1 MSLSG
6 MNSVTNR
13 ENLQREIN
21 WLAECLIARQ
31 EHESSENEGKYLQ
44 IETIPMPE
52 LSDSDSEY
60 AAFIKNNNLNFA
72 ERLILCLS
80 LIPHTSPNLLNI
92 FYTEGNPFKFIETKL
107 KGMFIPTGETALY
120 LLAGN
125 DYNNR
130 NIYTHLFEADHLFYR
145 KGVLDFKNP
154 DENSPTSTGVLA
166 ITKSYLDLFTFNKFR
181 KPKFSPEFPA
191 HLLTTKLKWDDLIL
205 NEGTQRKLV
214 EVKAF
219 IKYENM
225 MRTDFAIDKH
235 LKPGYRCLFY
245 GPSGTGKSLAATLIG
260 QELNRDVYRVDLSS
274 VISKYIGETSKNLNN
289 LFNLAEDKNWILFF
303 DEGDALFAR
312 RADTSKSNNSP
323 NAQHGNQDVAF
334 LLQRIENYNGLVIVA
349 TNFKQ
354 NIDTAF
360 LRRFQNTI
368 HFTPPDE
375 ATGLK
380 IWQQNL
386 PEKLKLDPSI
396 KLEEIVRQYNF
407 TAASVI
413 NVIQR
418 LVLIAVQKPEPYITK
433 EEMFKTLEREKI
445 S

>member
-1 MSLSG
+1 M
-6 MNSVTNR
+6 
-13 ENLQREIN
+13 
-21 WLAECLIARQ
+21 CLLVRQ
-31 EHESSENEGKYLQ
+31 EGESDPEKAPIK
-44 IETIPMPE
+44 IEDVKMPE
-52 LSDSDSEY
+52 LDEQDSEY
-60 AAFIKNNNLNFA
+60 AKFVHQHNLSFA

-80 LIPHTSPNLLNI
+80 LIPHTSPSILNI
-92 FYTEGNPFKFIETKL
+92 FYTDGNPFKLIETKL
-107 KGMFIPTGETALY
+107 KGLFIPTGETAYY
-120 LLAGN
+120 LLAGGSFES
-125 DYNNR
+125 R
-130 NIYTHLFEADHLFYR
+130 NVYTHLFEADHLFYR

-154 DENSPTSTGVLA
+154 DENSPSSTGVLA
-166 ITKSYLDLFTFNKFR
+166 ITKSYLDLFTVNHFR
-181 KPKFSPEFPA
+181 KPKFSAEFPA
-191 HLLTTKLKWDDLIL
+191 HLLTTKLKWSDLIL
-205 NEGTQRKLV
+205 NESTQRKIV

-225 MRTDFAIDKH
+225 IRTDFAIDKH
-235 LKPGYRCLFY
+235 LKPGYRCLFF
-245 GPSGTGKSLAATLIG
+245 GPSGTGKSLAAALLG

-312 RADTSKSNNSP
+312 RADTSKTSSSP
-323 NAQHGNQDVAF
+323 NAQYGNQDVAF

-375 ATGLK
+375 TTGLK

-386 PEKLKLDPSI
+386 PEKLKLDPAI
-396 KLEEIVRQYNF
+396 KLEDVVKQYGF
-407 TAASVI
+407 TAASII

-433 EEMFKTLEREKI
+433 EEMYKTLEREKL